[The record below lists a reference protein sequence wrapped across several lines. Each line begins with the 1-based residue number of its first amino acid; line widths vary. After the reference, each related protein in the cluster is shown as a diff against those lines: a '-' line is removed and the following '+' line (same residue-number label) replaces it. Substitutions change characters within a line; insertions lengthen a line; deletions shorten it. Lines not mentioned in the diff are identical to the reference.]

1 MRPFFYL
8 IDNLITLDYK
18 DILDTLYVMA
28 KQVFSTLI
36 EPETLEKLRNLA
48 WWSRKPITKIT
59 EQAILEYIKRY
70 EDENGIIP
78 PREEE

>member
-1 MRPFFYL
+1 
-8 IDNLITLDYK
+8 
-18 DILDTLYVMA
+18 MA

-59 EQAILEYIKRY
+59 EEAILVYIRKY
-70 EDENGIIP
+70 
-78 PREEE
+78 EEEHGEIPQRGEE

>member
-1 MRPFFYL
+1 ML
-8 IDNLITLDYK
+8 I
-18 DILDTLYVMA
+18 TLYVMA

-59 EQAILEYIKRY
+59 EQAILDYIKRY
-70 EDENGIIP
+70 EEEHGEIQK
-78 PREEE
+78 REED

>member
-1 MRPFFYL
+1 
-8 IDNLITLDYK
+8 
-18 DILDTLYVMA
+18 MA

-59 EQAILEYIKRY
+59 EQAILDYIKRY
-70 EDENGIIP
+70 EEENGEIP
-78 PREEE
+78 QREEE